1 MSSVQPFSLF
11 TEHDIYLFKEGKHFR
26 LYDKFGSHSVE
37 NNGTNGVY
45 FSVWAPHAKEVSVI
59 GNFNGWHSDVHKLYP
74 RWDGSGIWEGFI
86 AGITWGTLYKYGI
99 RTEKGVL
106 LEKSDP
112 FALSW
117 EQNVQASSLVSTT
130 WFEWNDESWMQER
143 WKKNNLEA
151 PLSVYEMHLGSWM
164 RGTDD
169 PEKFFNYK
177 EIAERLV
184 PYIKEMGFTH
194 VEFMPVMEYPYDP
207 SWGYQVTGF
216 FAATSRFGSPQD
228 LMYLINELHKNDIG
242 VILDWVPSHFPGD
255 VNGLH
260 FFDGTYLYEHED
272 PRKGFH
278 PDWKSHIFNYGRPE
292 VKSFLISNALFWLDR
307 YHADGLR
314 VDAVTS
320 MLHLDYSRN
329 EGEWEPNIFGGNVNL
344 EAKNFLQEFNTAVY
358 KEYPDTM
365 TIAEESSDFPLLTK
379 PVHDGGI
386 GFGMKWMMGWMH
398 DTLKYFKE
406 DPVNRK
412 YHHNKLTFASMY
424 MYKEN
429 YMMPLSH
436 DEVVHGKASLIYKMV
451 GDEWQKF
458 ANLRA
463 LYTYM
468 FTHPGAKLLF
478 MGGEFGQT
486 NEWNFTRS
494 LDWHLLEYPIHKGLQ
509 DYVKDLLHL
518 YKSETSLYE
527 NQFNRYGFDWVE
539 ANDGNNSIYIYL
551 RKGKT
556 EDDVT
561 MTVLNLTPRVFD
573 YKIGVDEGTSW
584 VVILNSDD
592 KKYGGSGVMAEIV
605 DEEDDEWMYRPN
617 AVVLRLP
624 PLAGVVLKQKKTK
637 KTKPKKSSKTE
648 ATLDGQIHLKVP
660 GKKTTAKKSATAKKE
675 PIVSASAVTSPN
687 KESKVTAKSVASKK
701 VAAPKKTAMTTK
713 KVVKSKT
720 EATESIISAEVVSG
734 TKGEAKI
741 DSKAL
746 SKETKPATRTK
757 PANAKVTRKAEAE
770 PKVSKL
776 KKAADDAKK
785 EI

>member
-59 GNFNGWHSDVHKLYP
+59 GNFNGWHSYSHKLYP

-86 AGITWGTLYKYGI
+86 AGLTWGTLYKYGI

-228 LMYLINELHKNDIG
+228 LMFLINELHKNDIG

-255 VNGLH
+255 ANGLH

-344 EAKNFLQEFNTAVY
+344 EAKKFLQEFNTAVY

-406 DPVNRK
+406 DPINRK

-424 MYKEN
+424 MYNEN

-478 MGGEFGQT
+478 MGCEFGQT
-486 NEWNFTRS
+486 NEWNFSRS
-494 LDWHLLEYPIHKGLQ
+494 LDWHLLEYPVHKGLQ

-527 NQFNRYGFDWVE
+527 NQFNHYGFDWVE
-539 ANDGNNSIYIYL
+539 ANDSNNSIYIYL

-584 VVILNSDD
+584 EVILNSDD

-648 ATLDGQIHLKVP
+648 ATLDGEIHLKAT
-660 GKKTTAKKSATAKKE
+660 GKKTPAKKSATAKKE

-734 TKGEAKI
+734 TKAEAKI

-776 KKAADDAKK
+776 KKAAYDAKK

>member
-86 AGITWGTLYKYGI
+86 AGLTWGTLYKYGI

-292 VKSFLISNALFWLDR
+292 VKSFLISIALFWLDR

-527 NQFNRYGFDWVE
+527 NQFNHYGFDWVE

>member
-1 MSSVQPFSLF
+1 MNSVQPFSLF
-11 TEHDIYLFKEGKHFR
+11 TEHDIYLFKEGRHFQ

-37 NNGTNGVY
+37 HGGVSGVY
-45 FSVWAPHAKEVSVI
+45 FAVWAPHAKEVSVI
-59 GNFNGWHSDVHKLYP
+59 GNFNGWHSESHKLFP
-74 RWDGSGIWEGFI
+74 RWDQSGIWEGFI
-86 AGITWGTLYKYGI
+86 AGLTWGTLYKYAI
-99 RTEKGVL
+99 RTGKNVL

-112 FALSW
+112 YALSW
-117 EQNVQASSLVSTT
+117 EQNTQASSLVSTT
-130 WFEWNDESWMQER
+130 WFEWNDSDWMQNR
-143 WKKNNLEA
+143 WKRNNLEA

-169 PEKFFNYK
+169 PNRFFNYR
-177 EIAERLV
+177 EIAERLI

-228 LMYLINELHKNDIG
+228 LMYLINELHNNEIG

-255 VNGLH
+255 ANGLH
-260 FFDGTYLYEHED
+260 FFDGTFLYEHED

-278 PDWKSHIFNYGRPE
+278 PDWKSHIFNYGRNE

-329 EGEWEPNIFGGNVNL
+329 EGEWEPNVFGGNVNL
-344 EAKNFLQEFNTAVY
+344 EAKSFLQEFNTAVY
-358 KEYPDTM
+358 KNFPDTM

-406 DPVNRK
+406 DTLNRK

-424 MYKEN
+424 MYNEN

-463 LYTYM
+463 MYTYM

-478 MGGEFGQT
+478 MGGEFAQT

-494 LDWHLLEYPIHKGLQ
+494 LDWHLLEYPVHKGLQ
-509 DYVKDLLHL
+509 HYVSDLNNL
-518 YKSETSLYE
+518 YRTEPSMYE
-527 NQFNRYGFDWVE
+527 NQFNHYGFEWVE

-551 RKGKT
+551 RKGKD
-556 EDDVT
+556 EEDVT

-573 YKIGVDEGTSW
+573 YKIGVNEGTSW
-584 VVILNSDD
+584 DVILNSDD
-592 KKYGGSGVMAEIV
+592 EKYGGSGVAAEIV

-617 AVVLRLP
+617 AIVLKLP
-624 PLAGVVLKQKKTK
+624 PLAGVVLKQKKRLKNPVKKSEKTKATLEGKVGLKDPVKSSPTK
-637 KTKPKKSSKTE
+637 KSVSKKGAIKKEVKVSKKDET
-648 ATLDGQIHLKVP
+648 AAQ
-660 GKKTTAKKSATAKKE
+660 KTSAKKLMPEKEIAKQ
-675 PIVSASAVTSPN
+675 
-687 KESKVTAKSVASKK
+687 
-701 VAAPKKTAMTTK
+701 VAAPKT
-713 KVVKSKT
+713 S
-720 EATESIISAEVVSG
+720 
-734 TKGEAKI
+734 
-741 DSKAL
+741 
-746 SKETKPATRTK
+746 R
-757 PANAKVTRKAEAE
+757 
-770 PKVSKL
+770 L
-776 KKAADDAKK
+776 KKTADDAHK
-785 EI
+785 EL